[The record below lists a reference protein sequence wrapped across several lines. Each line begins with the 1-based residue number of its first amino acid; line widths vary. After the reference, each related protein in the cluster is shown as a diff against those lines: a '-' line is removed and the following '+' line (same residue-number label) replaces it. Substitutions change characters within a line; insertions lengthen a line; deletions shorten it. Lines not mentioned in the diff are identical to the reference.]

1 MRKIRN
7 IFLKTVAFAAA
18 AFMLAAAVSC
28 SGAESGAAEQEMSET
43 ETPDAEYT
51 PAPSPAFGSAEEAE
65 EMIYAL
71 RRTNFETGVYDRKA
85 VLAFE
90 DACVDAV
97 QYLRHNKEDE
107 DYLQNCYALYAA
119 MISARDAVEYR
130 KGDVPRV
137 YITTYGG
144 VAEDRYSKCT
154 VSFVDK
160 VNGTLDPVKDTA
172 AQIKIRGNST
182 AGADKKPYNIKL
194 SSDQNVFG
202 MESGS
207 KWALLANHFDKTLIR
222 NKLSLD
228 FAAAAGVTAA
238 LDSRFAEV
246 YLNGKLL
253 GSYLVCE
260 PVTDGKHRA
269 DIDVSAGE
277 FMVERVKAWASP
289 AENSVTTSRLKLRFD
304 IEYYGGD
311 PVAVED
317 VLNKAERAII
327 SGDESRIREYIDVD
341 SFVSMYIVHEYL
353 KDCDMTYGSS
363 YLCYK
368 NGVLWCGPLWD
379 MDLSAGNVSV
389 YHDEDKY
396 RIYNNLPPFGD
407 GSGDS
412 ASGIWA
418 RQDWFAYLCECPFFM
433 ELAKEKYASLTPYIE
448 SLYAENGY
456 IDSLAAEYGASF
468 GRNYTD
474 AGWDIRAHAS
484 PYESQTDYRTYEQA
498 LAELKSWL
506 ERRHEYLKKAFE

>member
-7 IFLKTVAFAAA
+7 IFLKAFAFAAA
-18 AFMLAAAVSC
+18 VFMLASAVSC
-28 SGAESGAAEQEMSET
+28 SGVGPNDVFSVAPE
-43 ETPDAEYT
+43 PDASGT
-51 PAPSPAFGSAEEAE
+51 DAPAEPAPAFGSAEEAE
-65 EMIYAL
+65 EAIYAL
-71 RRTNFETGVYDRKA
+71 RRTSFETGVYDREA

-107 DYLQNCYALYAA
+107 NYLQTCYALYAA
-119 MISARDAVEYR
+119 MEHARDAVEYR

-137 YITTYGG
+137 YITVYGG
-144 VAEDRYSKCT
+144 VTEDRYSKCT

-160 VNGTLDPVKDTA
+160 EGGTLDPVKDVS

-182 AGADKKPYNIKL
+182 AEADKKPYNIKL
-194 SSDQNVFG
+194 SSDRSVLG

-207 KWALLANHFDKTLIR
+207 KWALLANHFDKTLLR

-228 FAAAAGVTAA
+228 LAAAAGVTNA

-246 YLNGKLL
+246 YLNGRLL

-269 DIDVSAGE
+269 DIDVSKGE
-277 FMVERVKAWASP
+277 FMVERVKAWAYP
-289 AENSVTTSRLKLRFD
+289 ADESVTTSRLMLRFD
-304 IEYYGGD
+304 IEYSGGD
-311 PVAVED
+311 PGAVAD
-317 VLNKAERAII
+317 ALNKAERAIL
-327 SGDESRIREYIDVD
+327 SGDESRIRECIDAD
-341 SFVSMYIVHEYL
+341 SFVSMYIVHEFL

-379 MDLSAGNVSV
+379 MDLSLGNVSV

-396 RIYNNLPPFGD
+396 RTYNNLPPFGD

-418 RQDWFAYLCECPFFM
+418 RQEWFEYLCECPFFM
-433 ELAKEKYASLTPYIE
+433 KLAKEKYASLTPYIE

-456 IDSLAAEYGASF
+456 IDSLIAEYGASF
-468 GRNYTD
+468 ERNYSD
-474 AGWDIRAHAS
+474 AGRDIRAHAS
-484 PYESQTDYRTYEQA
+484 PYESQTDYTSYEQA
-498 LAELKSWL
+498 VAELKEWL